1 MAGNRLISRERF
13 HLFTIN
19 NAIAAQRYFIKPE
32 TSIAV
37 RVSAAY
43 QRSGVVK
50 YPRKD
55 SLLAGRN

>member
-1 MAGNRLISRERF
+1 MQSRRKDI
-13 HLFTIN
+13 LK
-19 NAIAAQRYFIKPE
+19 KPE

-37 RVSAAY
+37 RDSAAY